1 MENYSAFEREKK
13 KIINAFERTGNWE
26 EGKKRTAAYNEY
38 AEHSNSAFIYS
49 DEYKWMLYVAI
60 GVLVMAVL
68 VFLMMQ
74 GKSKPL
80 EYIFIG
86 VGLILCLISLG
97 AGPVGLIICLVAIAI
112 ISWLIEKFTLIIF
125 ILLLIVAA
133 GLIGYY
139 LYDKNGE
146 KKSFDSKRY
155 EKMKQAGKNFNEHD
169 RLFKLELVRA
179 MGNLCAQY
187 GATDDEYNAAMN
199 ELYAEFKKPHSYEVG
214 QYLFA
219 DASQL
224 AYDRPVQ
231 TKTASSSAAP
241 VLTSSLRYNRNGYLL
256 MGQHTAPGSNPE
268 DIEWIVLDQK
278 DNKVLA
284 VSRRGLAYGSA
295 KDAEGNLRKIKMT
308 CFLKPEADLIEEIRL
323 LTAEEVE
330 ALMREGDRKCAAYPE
345 ITDECQMDAEI
356 RMKQSSDYCWW
367 WLAGNSDGK
376 QAYADCA
383 GIVHNENDGIEED
396 FEYFVI
402 RPSIWVRKA

>member
-13 KIINAFERTGNWE
+13 KIIDAFERTGNWE
-26 EGKKRTAAYNEY
+26 EGKNRTAAYNEY
-38 AEHSNSAFIYS
+38 SDYSNSVFRYS

-60 GVLVMAVL
+60 SVLVMAVL
-68 VFLMMQ
+68 VFLMML

-86 VGLILCLISLG
+86 VGLVLCLISLA
-97 AGPVGLIICLVAIAI
+97 AGPAGLIICFIAI
-112 ISWLIEKFTLIIF
+112 GILTWLIEKFTLIIF
-125 ILLLIVAA
+125 ILLLLAAA
-133 GLIGYY
+133 GLVGYY
-139 LYDKNGE
+139 LYDRSGE
-146 KKSFDSKRY
+146 IKTFESKRS
-155 EKMKQAGKNFNEHD
+155 KGMNQAGNNFREHD

-179 MGNLCAQY
+179 MGSLCAQY
-187 GATDDEYNAAMN
+187 GANDDEYNAAMN
-199 ELYAEFKKPHSYEVG
+199 ELYAEFKKPHSYEVS

-231 TKTASSSAAP
+231 TKFSSSSADPA
-241 VLTSSLRYNRNGYLL
+241 LSSSLRYNKNGYML
-256 MGQHTAPGSNPE
+256 MGQHTVPGRTPE
-268 DIEWIVLDQK
+268 DIEWIVLDEK

-295 KDAEGNLRKIKMT
+295 KDAEENLRKIKMT

-323 LTAEEVE
+323 LTAEEVDN
-330 ALMREGDRKCAAYPE
+330 LMKEGDRKCAAYPE

-356 RMKQSSDYCWW
+356 RMKQSSDYSWW
-367 WLAGNSDGK
+367 WLAGNNAGR

-383 GIVHNENDGIEED
+383 GIVHKENDGIEED

-402 RPSIWVRKA
+402 RPAIWVRKA